1 MNSQLHKFIET
12 MAAISWY
19 QMTGD
24 MVKFTEIFR
33 VLIVAGNTPVVTYN
47 DTNMS
52 LNKKKKKKKTL
63 FWPRWSDVG
72 ANHLTT
78 VVANIGFVQFD
89 VGPTNRRRHPDVIW
103 KPAG

>member
-1 MNSQLHKFIET
+1 

-52 LNKKKKKKKTL
+52 LNKKKKKHY
-63 FWPRWSDVG
+63 FG
-72 ANHLTT
+72 H
-78 VVANIGFVQFD
+78 
-89 VGPTNRRRHPDVIW
+89 VGPTSAPTI
-103 KPAG
+103 